1 MSFLNDRKD
10 KFIIMADNP
19 KRAASVISALD
30 KLRREHYGDM
40 PISTQDIKLVDRVM
54 KLLFGEGDNPHARA
68 LREKYPNIDMYKEQ
82 VIPILRRSVL
92 LYRQAF
98 KMVDNDYG
106 SFKFEDKILAN
117 ELAREL
123 SAPATTVSLDDDFV
137 RKLAGAT
144 AAAVKKAIKPGRG
157 SKNVRYPDVTKEQCQ
172 GIWEKYKDNPEVK
185 KHANATR
192 RKVSYNDV
200 FEYAKTELA
209 RLEPVHILKAD
220 DFKRALGAKSDK
232 KYRNSPTVREKNRDK
247 NRQAVYSS
255 HNNFLSGA
263 FKCRP

>member
-106 SFKFEDKILAN
+106 SFKFEDKILAD

-123 SAPATTVSLDDDFV
+123 STPATIVSLDDDFV

-144 AAAVKKAIKPGRG
+144 GAAVKKAIKPGRG
-157 SKNVRYPDVTKEQCQ
+157 SANERFPEETKQQCQ
-172 GIWEKYKDNPEVK
+172 GIWEKYKNNLEVK
-185 KHANATR
+185 KHATR
-192 RKVSYNDV
+192 RKVSHNDV

-209 RLEPVHILKAD
+209 RLEPVHILTAD
-220 DFKRALGAKSDK
+220 DFKRALGAQSDK
-232 KYRNSPTVREKNRDK
+232 KYRDSPAVRKKNRDEK
-247 NRQAVYSS
+247 RQAVYSLHS
-255 HNNFLSGA
+255 NFLSDA